1 MPVALDASQVRAIL
15 LDIEGTTTPVDFVYR
30 TLFPYAREKFE
41 DFLQR
46 HREDPAIREDLEWLR
61 KQYRAD
67 EAQGL
72 DLSPWRGDT
81 PDQLLASAAAYGRWL
96 IDRDSKVFALKRIQ
110 GKIWEEGYRS
120 GELRGEVYPDVAPAF
135 ARWSQQGKIIAIY
148 SSGSILAQKLLFSTT
163 TAGDLTSFLR
173 EYFDT
178 GTGAKAETQ
187 SYGKITAALGVPAQ
201 EIIFLS
207 DVARELDA
215 AKQAGM
221 LVLLCVRPGAPE
233 AKSDAHPVIHS
244 FDEILP

>member
-1 MPVALDASQVRAIL
+1 MPASLDAGRIRAIL

-30 TLFPYAREKFE
+30 TLFPYARQKFE

-46 HREDPAIREDLEWLR
+46 HREDSAVRADLEWLR

-81 PDQLLASAAAYGRWL
+81 PEQFLASATAYARWL
-96 IDRDSKVFALKRIQ
+96 IDRDSKVFALKSLQ

-120 GELRGEVYPDVAPAF
+120 GELHGEVYPEVAPAF
-135 ARWSQQGKIIAIY
+135 ARWSHQGKIIAIY

-163 TAGDLTSFLR
+163 TAGDLTRFLR

-187 SYGKITAALGVPAQ
+187 SYGKIAAALGVPAT
-201 EIIFLS
+201 EIVFLS

-215 AKQAGM
+215 ARQAGM
-221 LVLLCVRPGAPE
+221 QTLLCVRPGAPE
-233 AKSDAHPVIHS
+233 AKGASHPAIHS
-244 FDEILP
+244 FDEIFP